1 MFQVLH
7 NCTSYTEL
15 VEVFQYIVKVLR
27 QGELQPFIHK
37 DNNTTIAQ
45 MVKDSYRGQLR
56 TPVMAGL
63 SPLTYLA
70 EIGIQKLTHDY
81 IHVFLSKNL
90 SARGQLEYFIKSN
103 LELED
108 RLERL
113 SKLQNVLE
121 VVIILKQA
129 LNLPQSSLGD
139 NTRQILKYYE
149 QSAIDNGHHFLLP
162 VPTTALSG
170 VLESYAPCEWRAES
184 CKMVD
189 NIQERNVYHFAV
201 DQLIDWVNL
210 PKSSNEKGSSGDA
223 GEISYYLTQLKD
235 SVSILS

>member
-1 MFQVLH
+1 M
-7 NCTSYTEL
+7 
-15 VEVFQYIVKVLR
+15 EVIHYIVKVLR
-27 QGELQPFIHK
+27 EGELQPFIHK

-56 TPVMAGL
+56 TPVVAGL

-90 SARGQLEYFIKSN
+90 TTRSQLEYFIKSN

-121 VVIILKQA
+121 VVIILKEA
-129 LNLPQSSLGD
+129 LDLPQPSLGD
-139 NTRQILKYYE
+139 NTRQILKHYE

-162 VPTTALSG
+162 VPTSALSG

-184 CKMVD
+184 RKMVD
-189 NIQERNVYHFAV
+189 NIPERNMYHLAV
-201 DQLIDWVNL
+201 DQLIDWVEM
-210 PKSSNEKGSSGDA
+210 PKSSNDKGSSGDA
-223 GEISYYLTQLKD
+223 GEISYFLTQLKD
-235 SVSILS
+235 SISILS